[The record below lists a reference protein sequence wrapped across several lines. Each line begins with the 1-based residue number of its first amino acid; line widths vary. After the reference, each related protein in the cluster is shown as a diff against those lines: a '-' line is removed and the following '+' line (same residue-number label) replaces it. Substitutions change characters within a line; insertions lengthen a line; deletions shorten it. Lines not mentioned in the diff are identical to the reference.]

1 MIFVRTLPLEIN
13 GADFLT
19 DSCWFVTIPGKMRQS
34 YPSQPSPSRG
44 RMRAGGTT
52 GVVMKIAFIIFNGL
66 TALDFIGIYDPL
78 TRLKSMGFISD
89 LEWDICGYTEEVRD
103 DKGLRF
109 TPTRVHESLQAYDIL
124 VAPGG
129 YGTRALA
136 KDQNFIEWLRTA
148 ESCQLKVSVCTGALL
163 FGAAGFLEGKRATT
177 HPSSFQELKPFCLSV
192 LSNRIVDEGNIIT
205 ARGVSSAIDA
215 GLYVVERL
223 AGLEARTRISRQMDY
238 P

>member
-1 MIFVRTLPLEIN
+1 
-13 GADFLT
+13 
-19 DSCWFVTIPGKMRQS
+19 
-34 YPSQPSPSRG
+34 
-44 RMRAGGTT
+44 
-52 GVVMKIAFIIFNGL
+52 
-66 TALDFIGIYDPL
+66 
-78 TRLKSMGFISD
+78 
-89 LEWDICGYTEEVRD
+89 
-103 DKGLRF
+103 
-109 TPTRVHESLQAYDIL
+109 
-124 VAPGG
+124 
-129 YGTRALA
+129 LA

-238 P
+238 PYTLKPKDIAK